1 MILTAYISRQH
12 CDNLRQFKQEELFE
26 NLSRLPTE
34 FCQLADILQRKTI
47 RYSIF
52 LNESLE

>member
-1 MILTAYISRQH
+1 MILTAYISRQY
-12 CDNLRQFKQEELFE
+12 CDNLWQFKQEELFE